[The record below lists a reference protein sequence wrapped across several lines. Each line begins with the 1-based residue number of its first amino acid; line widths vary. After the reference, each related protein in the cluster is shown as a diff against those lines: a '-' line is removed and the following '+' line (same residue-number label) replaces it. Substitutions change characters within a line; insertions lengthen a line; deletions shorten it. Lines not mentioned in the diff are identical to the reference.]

1 MKNISSKKRS
11 ILAVIAGIIILVV
24 MGIFIINLEK
34 EQPYRLIYI
43 PKTMDGASGFW
54 TALIAGV
61 NMGAEEYGVQ
71 VEVEVMAGESEED
84 YEGQNRCIEEAVG
97 KKPDAIL
104 VSPCGYTETTKALE
118 KVQAAGIP
126 LVLIDSEIDKDLGQ
140 LVVATDNHAAGVEL
154 GKFAATLIDK
164 DTKVGIVGHVEGA
177 STAIEREAGV
187 RDGMGEYESCIQE
200 VVFCRSSYELAY
212 SLTEQMIMDYPDI
225 GMIVGLN
232 EYSAL
237 GVSRAVEDMGMG
249 GKVKVVGFDNPVE
262 QIQLMERGIIQGIAI
277 QKPFNMGYLGVQ
289 EAVSMLENKQVTKK
303 LDSGS
308 KLITMENLYEE
319 ENQRLLYPFT
329 GEQ

>member
-1 MKNISSKKRS
+1 MKNMSSKKLS
-11 ILAVIAGIIILVV
+11 ILIVIAGVILLVV
-24 MGIFIINLEK
+24 MGAVMINLEK
-34 EQPYRLIYI
+34 EQSYRLVYI
-43 PKTMDGASGFW
+43 PKTIDEANGFW
-54 TALIAGV
+54 TSLIAGV

-71 VEVEVMAGESEED
+71 VEVEVMAGASEED
-84 YEGQNRCIEEAVG
+84 YEGQNQCIEEAVAG
-97 KKPDAIL
+97 KPDAIL
-104 VSPCGYTETTKALE
+104 VSPCGYTESTEALE
-118 KVQAAGIP
+118 KVRDAGIP
-126 LVLIDSEIDKDLGQ
+126 LVLIDSEVDKDLGQ

-164 DTKVGIVGHVEGA
+164 DTKVGIVGHVEGT
-177 STAIEREAGV
+177 STAIDREQGV
-187 RDGMGEYESCIQE
+187 RDGMGEYESCITE
-200 VVFCRSSYELAY
+200 VVFCGSSYERAY
-212 SLTEQMIMDYPDI
+212 RLTEQMIRDYPDM

-277 QKPFNMGYLGVQ
+277 QQPFNMGYLGVQ
-289 EAVSMLENKQVTKK
+289 EAVSMLENKRVTKK

-319 ENQRLLYPFT
+319 ENQRLLYPFI